1 MKYAKLLLSAIIGHS
16 IVACTFVRVAGVVQV
31 DPVAPPPK
39 PFTAIAVTRPH
50 FCNDYPV
57 TYRVQVPET
66 DDKIRMIDRS
76 ELVSVATLTYQ
87 MPACQ
92 R

>member
-1 MKYAKLLLSAIIGHS
+1 MKYAKLLLSTLAVHS
-16 IVACTFVRVAGVVQV
+16 IVACTFVPVAGVVQV

-39 PFTAIAVTRPH
+39 PFTAIAVTRPN

-57 TYRVQVPET
+57 TYRVQVPES
-66 DDKIRMIDRS
+66 DERIRMIDRS
-76 ELVSVATLTYQ
+76 ELVSVGTLTYQ